1 MSAAVDVIGQDGP
14 MSSPSRP
21 RAGGPRPRR
30 VFTAAQ
36 KLAYLTG
43 YDQACGGGGGGGSG
57 GEYLRREGLYSS
69 QITQWRQLR
78 DGGVLTGAVA
88 GGGKVPKLTAEQTE
102 NARLTRQLEVT
113 TRKLA
118 TTAAALEIMGKV
130 HALLDEL
137 SERADNDPPRSKR

>member
-1 MSAAVDVIGQDGP
+1 
-14 MSSPSRP
+14 MSSPPGP

-30 VFTAAQ
+30 VFTPTQ
-36 KLAYLTG
+36 KLTHLAA
-43 YDQACGGGGGGGSG
+43 YDQACADGSGGGG
-57 GEYLRREGLYSS
+57 YLRREGLYSS

-78 DGGVLTGAVA
+78 DGGVLTDATA
-88 GGGKVPKLTAEQTE
+88 GSTKIPKLTAEQAE
-102 NARLTRQLEVT
+102 NARLKRQLEVT

>member
-14 MSSPSRP
+14 MSSPVGP

-30 VFTAAQ
+30 VFTPAQ
-36 KLAYLTG
+36 KLTHLTAY
-43 YDQACGGGGGGGSG
+43 DRACADGSG
-57 GEYLRREGLYSS
+57 GGDYLRREGLYSS

-78 DGGVLTGAVA
+78 DGGALTGPAAA
-88 GGGKVPKLTAEQTE
+88 GGTKIPKLTAEQAE
-102 NARLTRQLEVT
+102 NARLKRQLEVT

-118 TTAAALEIMGKV
+118 TTAAALEIMGKL

-137 SERADNDPPRSKR
+137 SERADTDPPQSKR

>member
-1 MSAAVDVIGQDGP
+1 MSAAFDVIGQDGP
-14 MSSPSRP
+14 MSSPPGP

-30 VFTAAQ
+30 VFTPAQ
-36 KLAYLTG
+36 KLAHLTA
-43 YDQACGGGGGGGSG
+43 YDQACADGSG
-57 GEYLRREGLYSS
+57 GGDYLRREGLYSS

-78 DGGVLTGAVA
+78 DGGALPAAAA
-88 GGGKVPKLTAEQTE
+88 GGTRIPKLTAEQAE
-102 NARLTRQLEVT
+102 NARLKRQLEVT

-137 SERADNDPPRSKR
+137 SERADNDAPPSKR

>member
-14 MSSPSRP
+14 MSSPSGP

-36 KLAYLTG
+36 KLAHLTA
-43 YDQACGGGGGGGSG
+43 YDQACASGGGG

-88 GGGKVPKLTAEQTE
+88 GGGKVSKLTAEQTE

>member
-1 MSAAVDVIGQDGP
+1 
-14 MSSPSRP
+14 
-21 RAGGPRPRR
+21 

-36 KLAYLTG
+36 KLAHLTA
-43 YDQACGGGGGGGSG
+43 YDQACASGGGG

-88 GGGKVPKLTAEQTE
+88 GGGKVSKLTAEQTE

>member
-1 MSAAVDVIGQDGP
+1 MSAAVVVIGQDGP
-14 MSSPSRP
+14 MSSPPGP

-30 VFTAAQ
+30 VFTPAQ
-36 KLAYLTG
+36 KLAHLIA
-43 YDQACGGGGGGGSG
+43 YDTACADGSGG

-78 DGGVLTGAVA
+78 DGGALTGAA
-88 GGGKVPKLTAEQTE
+88 ADGTKIPKLTAEQAE
-102 NARLTRQLEVT
+102 NARLKRQLEVT

-137 SERADNDPPRSKR
+137 SERADNDPPRSKH